1 MSCNKQCNDP
11 CLYIPIPGPIGP
23 TGVTGPEGLASNT
36 GATGPT
42 GPAGATGPTG
52 PTGRTGPTGQ
62 TGPTGPTG
70 PTGRTGP
77 TGPQGLQGIP
87 GPTGGV
93 NGQQVFFSSFS
104 DLVTPDQY
112 ISQSGAADDI
122 TFCQLAIDKVC
133 TATSIRVHVEPSPY
147 NTAIAQYRL
156 YVDSFPTS
164 GVVLVPATADAV
176 AAINV
181 PLIPG
186 NFITV
191 RAELLSG
198 NWVNLQTIVTVLLV

>member
-36 GATGPT
+36 GATGPAGPT
-42 GPAGATGPTG
+42 GATG
-52 PTGRTGPTGQ
+52 PTGRTGA
-62 TGPTGPTG
+62 TG
-70 PTGRTGP
+70 PTGRTGATGATGP
-77 TGPQGLQGIP
+77 RGLTGPQGIA

-93 NGQQVFFSSFS
+93 IGQQVFFSSFS
-104 DLVTPDQY
+104 DEVTVNQY

-122 TFCQLAIDKVC
+122 RFCQLAIEKVC
-133 TATSIRVHVEPSPY
+133 TATSIRVHVDPVIGS
-147 NTAIAQYRL
+147 AIVQYRL
-156 YVDSFPTS
+156 YVDSNPTF
-164 GVVLVPATADAV
+164 GVVLGAGLPDAV

-181 PLIPG
+181 PLVPG

-191 RAELLSG
+191 RAELVAG
-198 NWVNLQTIVTVLLV
+198 TFVNTITIVTVLLE